1 MLSTPITSERNANH
15 ANFTNCLFSKFLE
28 LVIFVKF
35 ALKKMRSCNSIYC
48 TYCLPFILL
57 LCCNLTV
64 AAEPADIQ
72 GSAALYNQSMF
83 MLDAG
88 YASIHDSYLTP
99 ITYNG
104 LDLGLSIEATRWV
117 NHYRWL
123 WQLGVTADYNYV
135 ENNAQN
141 NNLHKVMGD
150 IAFSMQHAWE
160 GVLHPRLGFSVGP
173 MAQVRAGIVYDAV
186 NSNNP
191 VTVRAHA
198 NLGAAGMAW
207 LNTRLGRK
215 PITLRYQVQL
225 PVAGVF
231 FAPDYDESYYEI
243 YLGNHKNLAHL
254 GWWGNR
260 FDMTNYLGADLPLGK
275 VMLRFGYRN
284 RLEHWTVNNL
294 HVHDVTYSLVLG
306 ISL

>member
-1 MLSTPITSERNANH
+1 M
-15 ANFTNCLFSKFLE
+15 FT
-28 LVIFVKF
+28 V
-35 ALKKMRSCNSIYC
+35 
-48 TYCLPFILL
+48 
-57 LCCNLTV
+57 
-64 AAEPADIQ
+64 
-72 GSAALYNQSMF
+72 
-83 MLDAG
+83 DAG
-88 YASIHDSYLTP
+88 FASIHDSYLTP

-104 LDLGLSIEATRWV
+104 MDLALGYEAMRSIRD
-117 NHYRWL
+117 NKWL
-123 WQLGVTADYNYV
+123 WQLNVGADYNYV
-135 ENNAQN
+135 ENKAKN
-141 NNLHKVMGD
+141 NELYKLMGD
-150 IAFSMQHAWE
+150 LSFNMQRCWQGVFSPKLNFA
-160 GVLHPRLGFSVGP
+160 VGP
-173 MAQVRAGIVYDAV
+173 MAQLRAGIVYDAV

-207 LNTRLGRK
+207 FKTRLGRK

-231 FAPDYDESYYEI
+231 FAPEYDESYYEI

-260 FDMTNYLGADLPLGK
+260 LDMSHYLGADLRMGK
-275 VMLRFGYRN
+275 ATVRLGYRT

-294 HVHDVTYSLVLG
+294 KVHDVTHSLVLG